1 MESYGLF
8 DLWTGAAK
16 LSSETSGKFGSEE
29 IASAMVVVDKGDDEP
44 FETVAPP
51 AEDPESELLQS

>member
-8 DLWTGAAK
+8 DLLTGAK

-29 IASAMVVVDKGDDEP
+29 MASAMVVVDKGDDEP
-44 FETVAPP
+44 SETVAPP
-51 AEDPESELLQS
+51 AEDPES